1 MRSAWRGEAR
11 SASAPKRARS
21 LRGEPTTAIISIAQQ
36 ASPKVSG
43 NIEFEAA
50 QSSSLL
56 ERGGEHRLLDVLL
69 ELGVVEVAAQ
79 QVAGAE
85 LADPQVLGRSRL
97 GERGERPEL
106 LAPHLQSSAPLRQT

>member
-43 NIEFEAA
+43 NIEFDAA
-50 QSSSLL
+50 PGEQLV
-56 ERGGEHRLLDVLL
+56 ERGRHHRLLDVLL

-79 QVAGAE
+79 QVARAQ
-85 LADPQVLGRSRL
+85 LAHPQVLRRARL
-97 GERGERPEL
+97 GERGEGAQL
-106 LAPHLQSSAPLRQT
+106 LAPHLQSSAPRRQT